1 MDVVVEAL
9 KLAVSEACGSWCKQA
24 IGPCWEYSCQEKNY
38 KKKEEEVLLICD
50 WESQERLLQRIL
62 ESLGDISYAN

>member
-1 MDVVVEAL
+1 MLFQKLVGLDVN
-9 KLAVSEACGSWCKQA
+9 KQLDLVGNNHVRKK
-24 IGPCWEYSCQEKNY
+24 IY

-50 WESQERLLQRIL
+50 WESQERLLQRIS